1 MCSHTTSTTLKT
13 RTRSKNFSI
22 SQRSLVNWHISSF
35 SCFYYLGRYFY
46 STKKLTSTFPSY
58 FSLTISTLMN
68 LKEEMVLLDVN
79 GVDHNL
85 PISVVHYM
93 LALGWGCFFLGWVMN
108 LIFYGV
114 HPCDVSLSPSS
125 IREKLPDI
133 PIPQSPQP
141 FNGNETYQENGKTQ
155 YIRRR
160 RRRLHG
166 SDNNFIYL
174 ILQFLTD
181 HWEDWWFLP
190 VPDKLI
196 LFFNSVCQVFNV

>member
-1 MCSHTTSTTLKT
+1 
-13 RTRSKNFSI
+13 
-22 SQRSLVNWHISSF
+22 
-35 SCFYYLGRYFY
+35 
-46 STKKLTSTFPSY
+46 
-58 FSLTISTLMN
+58 MN

-181 HWEDWWFLP
+181 H
-190 VPDKLI
+190 
-196 LFFNSVCQVFNV
+196 